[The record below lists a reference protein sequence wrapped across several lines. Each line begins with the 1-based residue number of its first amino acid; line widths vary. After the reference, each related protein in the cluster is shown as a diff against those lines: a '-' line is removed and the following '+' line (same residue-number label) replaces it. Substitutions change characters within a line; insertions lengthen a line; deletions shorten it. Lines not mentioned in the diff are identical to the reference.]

1 MAKYYRHKENPY
13 VVGGVNWRKIIKHFS
28 LGIIVV
34 IVLLIAALRVQAVI
48 EYISDPRI
56 RTEPEFYKHL
66 TDVFEKSGVQVI
78 AEGSD
83 ADITFPDGT
92 IAKCSVFCDP
102 DYYSDRISRIN
113 VSYAIKDAGHTADI
127 VEALMSVMEP
137 DFIKNDGWFFLSYE
151 ELLAL
156 CSKCD
161 STAECVLF
169 TDEATYGRHATHIT
183 FESSYSDNVIIKS
196 ITMEL
201 RFR

>member
-1 MAKYYRHKENPY
+1 MTKYYRHKENPY
-13 VVGGVNWRKIIKHFS
+13 VVGGVNWRKVIKLFGW
-28 LGIIVV
+28 GILAV
-34 IVLLIAALRVQAVI
+34 IVLLIVALRVQAVI

-56 RTEPEFYKHL
+56 RTEEEFYRHL
-66 TDVFEKSGVQVI
+66 TNAFEESEVQVI
-78 AEGSD
+78 AEGNN
-83 ADITFPDGT
+83 ADIIFPDGT
-92 IAKCSVFCDP
+92 VAKCSVFCDP
-102 DYYSDRISRIN
+102 DYYSDRISRIDISHE
-113 VSYAIKDAGHTADI
+113 VKDSGHTEDI
-127 VEALMSVMEP
+127 VVALMSILEP
-137 DFIKNDGWFFLSYE
+137 EFIENNGCFFLSYE